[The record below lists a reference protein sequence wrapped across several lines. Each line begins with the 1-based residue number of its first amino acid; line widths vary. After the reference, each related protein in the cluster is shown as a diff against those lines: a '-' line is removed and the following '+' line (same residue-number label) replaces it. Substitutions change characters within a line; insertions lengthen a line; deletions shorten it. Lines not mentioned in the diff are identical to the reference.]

1 MRTAETGDT
10 KVVQAGSETDE
21 KRAREML
28 DVAARGHRV
37 YPSVNGYEA
46 VLKTVARLESLVDPT

>member
-1 MRTAETGDT
+1 MRTAETGDA

-28 DVAARGHRV
+28 DAAARGHRV
-37 YPSVNGYEA
+37 YTSVNGSDA
-46 VLKTVARLESLVDPT
+46 VLKSVTRVQGLADLT